1 MTKINEE
8 VLNHNYEIIKECYSI
23 PEKTQDFKGMVFQR
37 FVLAKSEL
45 NVYFVSTATV
55 ELYGNIWK
63 CKKDHANQ
71 KYDDTLYSTMV
82 FKELK
87 YAEEEY
93 NFQAGIYALPFP
105 EQLKNDDFLEK
116 YIDWEMLDDDV
127 YQLAET
133 FTQLDDGDE
142 IKNVVH
148 DQYKAAIEGVSDFNL
163 NLKTYLKLR
172 IEEESE
178 NIEF

>member
-23 PEKTQDFKGMVFQR
+23 PEKTNDFNGMVFQR

-45 NVYFVSTATV
+45 NVFFVSTATV
-55 ELYGNIWK
+55 ELYGNVWK
-63 CKKDHANQ
+63 CKKDHDNQ
-71 KYDDTLYSTMV
+71 KYDDVLYTSMV
-82 FKELK
+82 FKEEK

-93 NFQAGIYALPFP
+93 NFQAGVYALPFT

-116 YIDWEMLDDDV
+116 YIDWEMLDNDV
-127 YQLAET
+127 YELGET

-142 IKNVVH
+142 IKNVVY
-148 DQYKAAIEGVSDFNL
+148 DQYKAAVEGVSDFNL
-163 NLKTYLKLR
+163 NLKSYLKLR

-178 NIEF
+178 NVEF